1 MHLEEEMTAT
11 IEEKDQYIDVLQTQV
26 INYIRKIRQN
36 S

>member
-26 INYIRKIRQN
+26 NRNIVILK
-36 S
+36 